1 MNETLKK
8 IFSDEKIEYFS
19 PLPIEK
25 CRVRRA
31 DIIERAGVKAD
42 EVKCAIMLLIPYFVD
57 TAEGNIS
64 LYARSRDYHLFCDEL
79 FPRLCEKL
87 EAAFGGKFVGF
98 ADKSPIEETDAASR
112 AGLGKIGDSYV
123 IINEKYGSFVFIG
136 EILTTVSPE
145 ALGCDL
151 SSEFEP
157 TYCDHCGACRRA
169 CPMVTEGRECLSA
182 LTQKKGELNSDE
194 RDYIERYGSV
204 WGCDICQLACPLVR
218 AAIKSGEKTPI
229 EFFRE
234 QRINVLSSDIVKN
247 MSDEEF
253 SSRAFSWRGRNTV
266 IRNIEIFEKGI

>member
-1 MNETLKK
+1 MNKTLEK
-8 IFSDEKIEYFS
+8 IFAEEQIEYFS

-31 DIIERAGVKAD
+31 DIIERAGMRAE

-64 LYARSRDYHLFCDEL
+64 LYARSRDYHLYCEEL

-87 EAAFGGKFVGF
+87 QAAFGGKFIGF

-136 EILTTVSPE
+136 EILTTVSPDVF
-145 ALGCDL
+145 GCDARAA
-151 SSEFEP
+151 FEP

-169 CPMVTEGRECLSA
+169 CPMVKEGRECLSA
-182 LTQKKGELNSDE
+182 LTQKKGELTFDE
-194 RDYIERYGSV
+194 RDYIKRYGSA

-218 AAIKSGEKTPI
+218 EAIKNGEKTPI
-229 EFFRE
+229 KFFWE
-234 QRINVLSSDIVKN
+234 QRINVLTSEMAEN
-247 MSDEEF
+247 MTDEEF
-253 SSRAFSWRGRNTV
+253 SSRAFAWRGKKTILRNLK
-266 IRNIEIFEKGI
+266 IFE